1 MVVATDR
8 RLYVSTDKG
17 LFQARS
23 NGRGY
28 EAQPLAFDRYAPM
41 RWPVVADCDNPR
53 RLYAGTSKGGVFRSD
68 DAGQSWREI
77 NDGIIYK
84 EIWSLIQHPRTGELY
99 VGTGPASVFK
109 SLDRGESWVDSEQF
123 RTMPESIDWTF
134 PPPPHIA
141 HVKGLALC
149 ASDPQIILGA
159 VEEGWLVRSRDG
171 GATWETLKNG
181 TEFDSHYVAIM
192 PDNPAVIL
200 ATSGDG
206 FYRSTDGG
214 DSFMRCTEGLDRS
227 YFAQPVVHPA
237 RPNVVFTAASAVPP
251 PGWRRPEGA
260 DAAFYR
266 SEDQGVTWRRLAGG
280 LPDHLT
286 AAPRSTA
293 GDPESPDVF
302 IVGMTDGTVWIT
314 EDAGE
319 SVRRALSGLPPV
331 TAISVAYA

>member
-1 MVVATDR
+1 MGVATDR
-8 RLYVSTDKG
+8 TLYVSTDKG

-23 NGRGY
+23 NGGGY
-28 EAQPLAFDRYAPM
+28 DAQRLAFEPYAPM
-41 RWPVVADCDNPR
+41 RWPVVVDCDDPR
-53 RLYAGTSKGGVFRSD
+53 RLYAGTSKGGMFRSG
-68 DAGQSWREI
+68 DAAQSWREI
-77 NDGIIYK
+77 NQGIIYK
-84 EIWSLIQHPRTGELY
+84 EIWSVAQHPRTGELY

-109 SLDRGESWVDSEQF
+109 SLDRGESWIDSEQF

-149 ASDPQIILGA
+149 DSDPQIVVGA
-159 VEEGWLVRSRDG
+159 LEEGWLVRSRDG

-192 PDNPAVIL
+192 PDDPAVIL
-200 ATSGDG
+200 ATSGNG

-214 DSFMRCTEGLDRS
+214 DSFVRCTEGLDRS

-237 RPNVVFTAASAVPP
+237 RPHVVFTAASAVPP
-251 PGWRRPEGA
+251 PGWRRREGA
-260 DAAFYR
+260 DAGFYR
-266 SEDQGVTWRRLAGG
+266 SEDQGLTWRRLGGG
-280 LPDHLT
+280 LPDHIT
-286 AAPRSTA
+286 AAPRSVA
-293 GDPESPDVF
+293 SDPESPEVF

-319 SVRRALSGLPPV
+319 SFRQALTGLPPV
-331 TAISVAYA
+331 TAVSVAYA